1 MLLKVIKNY
10 LIYSIMNYKNKIFKT
25 FDFTGSKCP
34 LPVLKTRRALSEI
47 SVGQTIKVL
56 TDDPLSP
63 IDIKHFCEENGHRLL
78 KSSDEKEKF
87 IFLIEKTESH

>member
-1 MLLKVIKNY
+1 
-10 LIYSIMNYKNKIFKT
+10 MNYKNKIFKT

-34 LPVLKTRRALSEI
+34 LPVLKTRKALSEI

-63 IDIKHFCEENGHRLL
+63 IDIKHFCEE
-78 KSSDEKEKF
+78 
-87 IFLIEKTESH
+87 TEIQQLTK

>member
-1 MLLKVIKNY
+1 
-10 LIYSIMNYKNKIFKT
+10 MNYKNKIFKT
-25 FDFTGSKCP
+25 FDFTGIKCP

-63 IDIKHFCEENGHRLL
+63 IEEY
-78 KSSDEKEKF
+78 E
-87 IFLIEKTESH
+87 